1 MSETKKSKQGTA
13 LTGAAAKAVPIKKA
27 PAASTMSIQTGSMK
41 LEDVINPNRQNS
53 SNYDVFLVE
62 NPNDTPPDRLVASGG
77 QIKPD
82 DAIICEADAS
92 ARVAALNA
100 SSEEVDIA
108 SFANDNP
115 ASVEV
120 NWDEVVQVDEYYNGD
135 GYTYDISLDDGSG
148 TVVVT
153 IVG

>member
-1 MSETKKSKQGTA
+1 MSEPKKSKRT
-13 LTGAAAKAVPIKKA
+13 TSPTRAAAKAVPIKGA

-41 LEDVINPNRQNS
+41 LEDVINPNRQNG
-53 SNYDVFLVE
+53 SNEDVFLVE

-77 QIKPD
+77 LIKPD
-82 DAIICEADAS
+82 DEIICEADAS

-100 SSEEVDIA
+100 SSEEVDIV
-108 SFANDNP
+108 SFANANP

-120 NWDEVVQVDEYYNGD
+120 NWDEVLQVDEYYNGD
-135 GYTYDISLDDGSG
+135 GYTYDVNLEDGSG
-148 TVVVT
+148 PVIIK